1 MKNRPAVSVIVPARN
16 AARALPRALDSI
28 RAQTYREI
36 VEVIVAAAD
45 EETARVAKAAGVEVV
60 GNPDGSTPAALN
72 RALEAAKGVVIVRC
86 DTHAVLPPTYVERA
100 VETMIRTG
108 ADNVG
113 GMQVPA
119 GEGWWEQGIAAAM
132 SSWLGAGD
140 AKYRLGGKEG
150 PAETVYL
157 GVFKKTT
164 LDRLGGF
171 DQDFLRNQ
179 DYELNHRI
187 HEAGGLVWFDPE
199 LKVEYRPRGSLAD
212 LARQYF
218 LYGRAK
224 RQMARKHRRS
234 LRWRQMA
241 PPILTG
247 TLAAAIAASIA
258 WPWALLIPAG
268 YLICLELYAAV
279 TTKRPDLSVATAA
292 ALATMHLSWG
302 AGFLTA
308 PRAPRRT

>member
-1 MKNRPAVSVIVPARN
+1 MSVIVPARD
-16 AARALPRALDSI
+16 AAGHLPRAIDSI
-28 RAQTYREI
+28 RAQTYPEI

-45 EETARVAKAAGVEVV
+45 EETARVARAAGVKVV
-60 GNPDGSTPAALN
+60 ENADGSTPAALN
-72 RALEAAKGVVIVRC
+72 RAIEAAKGDVIVRC

-100 VETMIRTG
+100 VETMTRTG

-113 GMQVPA
+113 GMQIPV
-119 GEGWWEQGIAAAM
+119 GVTLWEQAIATAM
-132 SSWLGAGD
+132 SSRLGAGD
-140 AKYRLGGKEG
+140 ARYRVGGAEG
-150 PAETVYL
+150 PTETVYL
-157 GVFKKTT
+157 GVFKKQT

-171 DQDFLRNQ
+171 DQEFLRNQ

-187 HEAGGLVWFDPE
+187 LESGGVVWFDPE

-241 PPILTG
+241 APVLTG
-247 TLAAAIAASIA
+247 GLAASIAASIV
-258 WPWALLIPAG
+258 WPWALLGPAG
-268 YLICLELYAAV
+268 YLIGLEVLAAV
-279 TTKRPDLSVATAA
+279 TTRRPELSMATTA